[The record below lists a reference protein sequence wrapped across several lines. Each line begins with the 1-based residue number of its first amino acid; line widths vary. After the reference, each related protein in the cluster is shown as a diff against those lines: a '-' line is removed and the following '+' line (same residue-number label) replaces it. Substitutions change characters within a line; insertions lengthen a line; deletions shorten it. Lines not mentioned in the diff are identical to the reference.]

1 MTEHLAIPRHSS
13 PLSWLHAVYQPIISD
28 SQARICPVHRI
39 SRWMEPAN
47 EDIASVPP
55 HQPRPSS
62 PTQSSSPPSDII
74 NNDTIAASLS
84 DGVAVSNG
92 SILPRAQDLSNKDRP
107 VSGIVPPYWS
117 HHRNASRA
125 SHISL
130 DQAPGITL
138 EDHTEDPD
146 CETSRGLWAKSVVVD
161 DHVVVQGKTGI
172 GSYVVWNCRIQ
183 TLDVRQRS
191 LSRLSSLLCD
201 AISPCS

>member
-1 MTEHLAIPRHSS
+1 
-13 PLSWLHAVYQPIISD
+13 
-28 SQARICPVHRI
+28 
-39 SRWMEPAN
+39 MEPAN

-183 TLDVRQRS
+183 TLDGGPITVRLRYSEFDDLRQRLVAS
-191 LSRLSSLLCD
+191 FPHAKNALPPLPPKSVIFKFRPSFLESRRVGLEYFLK
-201 AISPCS
+201 